1 MHEKEATLLHLSN
14 KPRPM
19 AKVSKFNITVLP
31 LSGYTNSTHT
41 VVLHN
46 IFMLLVKAFFALRNR
61 KPVLVVYTTV

>member
-1 MHEKEATLLHLSN
+1 MGIKRQHIRFEYN
-14 KPRPM
+14 KPRP
-19 AKVSKFNITVLP
+19 KVSKFNIIVLS
-31 LSGYTNSTHT
+31 LSGYTNSTDT